1 VIQRKLRFCYLGL
14 TLAAIVLTGCS
25 GPATATA
32 PAVPVTLKGAG
43 ATAPYLAYSK
53 WIEAYKK
60 DNPTVAVEYKAT
72 GSGDGIE
79 ELKSGAVD
87 FAASDIPLTDT
98 ELAQFK
104 VKPLHFPTLI
114 GAIVPVYNL
123 AGISNL
129 RFSGDSLAGI
139 FSGKIK
145 TWNDPVL
152 VKINPGVAL
161 PAAHIAVVHR
171 SDASGSSFALT
182 DYLAKV
188 SPVWKSAV
196 GFGATVK
203 FPAGESAAGNEA
215 LAQLVKKTSN
225 SIGYVELNYA
235 VEQQLS
241 RGAVQNAAGK
251 FISADLESM
260 GAAIDAAQNMK
271 SDFRASIVNA
281 APDKAYPV
289 STLTWLL
296 VPSHIEDA
304 AKLKAMK
311 SFLHWVYGDGQK
323 LAMSTDYGV
332 LQPPLLNYV
341 NDQIGDIR

>member
-1 VIQRKLRFCYLGL
+1 M
-14 TLAAIVLTGCS
+14 
-25 GPATATA
+25 
-32 PAVPVTLKGAG
+32 
-43 ATAPYLAYSK
+43 
-53 WIEAYKK
+53 
-60 DNPTVAVEYKAT
+60 
-72 GSGDGIE
+72 
-79 ELKSGAVD
+79 
-87 FAASDIPLTDT
+87 
-98 ELAQFK
+98 
-104 VKPLHFPTLI
+104 
-114 GAIVPVYNL
+114 PVYNV
-123 AGISNL
+123 AGVTNL
-129 RFSGDSLAGI
+129 RFSGDLLAGI

-145 TWNDPVL
+145 IWNDPAF
-152 VKINPGVAL
+152 VKINPGISL

-188 SPVWKSAV
+188 SPVWKTTIGS
-196 GFGATVK
+196 GATVK
-203 FPAGESAAGNEA
+203 FPAGESVAGNEA
-215 LAQLVKKTSN
+215 LAQMVKRTPN

-241 RGAVQNAAGK
+241 RGTVQNAASK
-251 FISADLESM
+251 FIGADLESM

-281 APDKAYPV
+281 SPDKAYPI

-296 VPSHIEDA
+296 VPSHIEDP

-311 SFLHWVYGDGQK
+311 SFLRWIYGDGQK

-341 NDQIGDIR
+341 TDQIGDIK